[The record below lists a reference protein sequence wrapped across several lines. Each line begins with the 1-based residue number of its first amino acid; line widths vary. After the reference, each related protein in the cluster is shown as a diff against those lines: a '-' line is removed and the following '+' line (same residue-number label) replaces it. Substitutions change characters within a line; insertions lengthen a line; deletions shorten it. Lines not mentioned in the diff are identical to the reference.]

1 MIDSSSYTIAF
12 NDRKFL
18 QVGLNPKE
26 DFNVTNRCLALPKGT
41 TAVVRFDKFEWGI
54 HNKFGKTNE
63 VYISQF
69 NGSDFFNI
77 AMTFYFDCT
86 LQKLSFE
93 IIKCKEHYIDCV
105 NYRTFEVSNI
115 CGKEKTLLY
124 FINMG
129 YANRELSCMTKKG
142 SLIIKNTT
150 LSANNIVGSF
160 ALSLDKWW
168 EKSWKW
174 QSKLFS
180 NDNSFFVQSNGQL
193 RFLLLS
199 RRTPPKH

>member
-1 MIDSSSYTIAF
+1 MDFVASLFVFWQF
-12 NDRKFL
+12 NISIILWNL
-18 QVGLNPKE
+18 Q
-26 DFNVTNRCLALPKGT
+26 NRCLALPKGT
-41 TAVVRFDKFEWGI
+41 TAVVRFDKVELTI
-54 HNKFGKTNE
+54 HNKFGQTNE

-69 NGSDFFNI
+69 NGYDYMNM

-86 LQKLSFE
+86 LRKLSYE

-115 CGKEKTLLY
+115 CGIENTLLY
-124 FINMG
+124 FVNMG
-129 YANRELSCMTKKG
+129 YVNRELSCIFKKG
-142 SLIIKNTT
+142 SLIIKNSTI
-150 LSANNIVGSF
+150 SSNKIVRSL

-174 QSKLFS
+174 QSNFSS
-180 NDNSFFVQSNGQL
+180 NDNSFFVKSNGQL